1 MLMDISMIVLIYL
14 ATVNLVAF
22 YLMGKDKKKARTRG
36 SRIPEK
42 TLFLWAIVGGSI
54 GSVVGMQ
61 HFRHKTRHMSFKI
74 GMPLIMILQVCF
86 FGRYIIALIL

>member
-1 MLMDISMIVLIYL
+1 MIVLIYL

>member
-1 MLMDISMIVLIYL
+1 MLMDISTIVLIYL

-22 YLMGKDKKKARTRG
+22 YLMGKDKKRARTRG

-74 GMPLIMILQVCF
+74 GMPLIMILQSCF
-86 FGRYIIALIL
+86 FGRYIIALIF

>member
-22 YLMGKDKKKARTRG
+22 YLMGKDKKRARTRG

-74 GMPLIMILQVCF
+74 GMPLIMILQACF
-86 FGRYIIALIL
+86 FGRYIIALIF

>member
-1 MLMDISMIVLIYL
+1 MDISMIVLIYL